1 MTFPRKG
8 HLFRFILNSEATSDG
23 NVEKLGIQSLQP
35 NRLQTAMFESHVVS
49 LVTSVDRTSFYF
61 QFEHIFS
68 NLVNIHLLI
77 SFHFFKVDELLDE
90 HWAKIEQSEK
100 KKFNS
105 DPSRIRWDALIKGST
120 QELLFFVSGLDIQ
133 LEPSKNNS
141 NQYKPM
147 VIKYIP
153 CSTIIWL

>member
-1 MTFPRKG
+1 MTCPKKG
-8 HLFRFILNSEATSDG
+8 RLLRFISNSKATSDG

-35 NRLQTAMFESHVVS
+35 NRLQKKCYAMMFESHVVS

-90 HWAKIEQSEK
+90 H
-100 KKFNS
+100 
-105 DPSRIRWDALIKGST
+105 
-120 QELLFFVSGLDIQ
+120 
-133 LEPSKNNS
+133 
-141 NQYKPM
+141 
-147 VIKYIP
+147 
-153 CSTIIWL
+153 